1 MSAQSSFEISIL
13 FDNKCINEG
22 FRSGFGFSAL
32 IHNNL
37 NDSYFLFDTGGKS
50 GVLLHNIRE
59 LGIKPSQIKGV
70 ILSHNHYDHTG
81 GLSGFYEENP
91 NIELYVP
98 NRVERYDKKYP
109 NANAHLYP
117 NLKEIDDS
125 VFISGQLGTS
135 IKEQAVFCKTNEG
148 NFLIIVGCTHP
159 GLENFII
166 KAREL
171 GDIEAV
177 IGGFHGFRKF
187 SYLKDIEFIG
197 ACHCT
202 QHIKSIKKKFPK
214 HFRKVCVG
222 DTYSF

>member
-1 MSAQSSFEISIL
+1 MNAQKTFEISIV
-13 FDNKCINEG
+13 FDNKCVNEG

-37 NDSYFLFDTGGKS
+37 NDSYLLFDTGANS

-59 LGIKPSQIKGV
+59 LGIKASQIKAV
-70 ILSHNHYDHTG
+70 VLSHNHYDHTG
-81 GLSGFYEENP
+81 GLSGFYDENS

-98 NRVERYDKKYP
+98 NRLNRYDRKYP
-109 NANAHLYP
+109 HANAHLYP

-125 VFISGQLGTS
+125 VFVSGQFGTS
-135 IKEQAVFCKTNEG
+135 IKEQALYCKTRED
-148 NFLIIVGCTHP
+148 NFLIVVGCTHP

-177 IGGFHGFRKF
+177 IGGFHGFRKY
-187 SYLKDIEFIG
+187 SYLKGVKFIG

-202 QHIKSIKKKFPK
+202 QHVNSIRKKFPEN
-214 HFRKVCVG
+214 FQKVCVG
-222 DTYSF
+222 DTFSF